1 MSCTWP
7 DRFDNHRVN
16 VLLASKKPLLLALA
30 LILLAGLSIGSIR
43 PAHAA
48 PVYLVNLD
56 ANSISQTDLLLQTTF
71 TPTHGF
77 RVGAIIN
84 ASSLNPLL
92 NIQGFQFTIHY
103 NATAFAPQGD
113 PSPAAVPGNPGFS
126 YVDGATNTVLFGAN
140 LNLVSATATTSW
152 NALLA
157 SGAGFRVI
165 TSSVSGSAG
174 SITVAY
180 SILGTGTQ
188 VRITGPNLLAN
199 VAFE

>member
-1 MSCTWP
+1 MSCTRP

-56 ANSISQTDLLLQTTF
+56 ANSISQTDITIALTATQT
-71 TPTHGF
+71 HSF

-84 ASSLNPLL
+84 ATLANPLL
-92 NIQGFQFTIHY
+92 NVVGFQFPIHY

-113 PSPAAVPGNPGFS
+113 PSTAAVPGN
-126 YVDGATNTVLFGAN
+126 
-140 LNLVSATATTSW
+140 
-152 NALLA
+152 
-157 SGAGFRVI
+157 
-165 TSSVSGSAG
+165 
-174 SITVAY
+174 
-180 SILGTGTQ
+180 
-188 VRITGPNLLAN
+188 
-199 VAFE
+199 

>member
-56 ANSISQTDLLLQTTF
+56 AASISQTDF
-71 TPTHGF
+71 TIAPTASDLRGF

-84 ASSLNPLL
+84 ATSANPLL

-103 NATAFAPQGD
+103 NATAFAP
-113 PSPAAVPGNPGFS
+113 
-126 YVDGATNTVLFGAN
+126 
-140 LNLVSATATTSW
+140 
-152 NALLA
+152 
-157 SGAGFRVI
+157 
-165 TSSVSGSAG
+165 
-174 SITVAY
+174 
-180 SILGTGTQ
+180 
-188 VRITGPNLLAN
+188 
-199 VAFE
+199 